1 MASFDERAFIARV
14 ESANVDEFIHLLL
27 RPTAPEEQALRAH
40 LGDERFQRLHG
51 RALKHVARRDVAP
64 PRGNVVV
71 IPGMLGSALTAF
83 DRTGSGVPVW
93 VNVPGLTAGALGR
106 LRLADDGLAEADAT
120 YEVRATGILKRNYGD
135 LLLALA
141 EEWNVRAFW
150 YDWRKDSKLAAAEL
164 EARLNGWFLDD
175 TPTHLVAHGMGGLVA
190 RAFILN
196 APERW
201 AAMWDRQSAAPGTR
215 GGRQL
220 LLGVPQHG
228 SFIIP
233 QTLLGNAGI
242 ARKLALLDSRRDPAD
257 LLAILHTFPGL
268 YQLLPSPLVMP
279 RMHRLYETATY
290 GRLAVSQRHLE
301 NARRQHQALS
311 GVLDPARM
319 VSVLGT
325 GQPTFSDILAWTQLG
340 TDAAYAMTNLGDGVV
355 PRRLGLLGRPAGAR
369 APAYYV
375 EDEHGAL
382 VANGKVLAAINDLL
396 GSGTT
401 TGLSQQPQLHRARN
415 GHSGTSTERE
425 DAASKERARR
435 RFVTLQAGDERLFSA
450 RMHRLRVRSGAASGG
465 NYVTPEERQLAESLT
480 RGFLSGA
487 VAQAVRARG
496 VPFAP
501 ARIEI
506 GLLHG
511 DIEKLHA
518 LDAAGL
524 PADAVAVGH
533 YIGVKP
539 RTAALALDRAISR
552 ALRGKAAPR
561 RSAESAEAGA
571 EAADDLLLTHY
582 TERGII
588 RGELGQPF
596 CLPDPRRSRAGA
608 DGVIAVA
615 GMGLPGRF
623 GEPELTVLARELCW
637 SLGRLG
643 KRHLATVLI
652 GAGKGNLP
660 VRDAVSAWIRGIKH
674 AITGTTADGPR
685 RLRRI
690 TFVERDPLRVEAIQE
705 AILYEAQ
712 RLNAENRL
720 HVVYEPLN
728 AAELQRL
735 RAAGRQWLRREWER
749 EWVRRQEGQGD
760 PDAQEPTRVTV
771 GLGPRIYRFGAI
783 TETASIPEREIP
795 LDPALVMRA
804 NDELAAEWDPA
815 LQLERGQFLAR
826 LLVPDDLRTQLHT
839 SAPLVLV
846 LDAAS
851 ARIHWELL
859 ARSDLISAISQPGDD
874 RITGDGRDYFLG
886 TSRGFTRQ
894 LRTTFAPPPEA
905 PPPPQRLLRV
915 LIIADPAEDAPL
927 PGAEAEGVEVA
938 ALFECFNTVY
948 EETSVNRVE
957 VVRLFGP
964 REATRTN
971 VLRHLILRSYD
982 VLHFAGHCVYD
993 PQDPA
998 ASGWIFTGGERL
1010 SANELRRV
1018 DRIPKFVFSNACE
1031 SGITPDRSQERSVDL
1046 APSFAESFF
1055 ARGVSNFVCT
1065 AWPVDDV
1072 AAREF
1077 ALRLY
1082 AGLLGLA
1089 LVDGQGSRYEAV
1101 EAEPMHV
1108 AMRQARLAIADTPGG
1123 ARTWGAYQHYGNP
1136 YLRFFAPTPLRR
1148 PRPQPT
1154 VAKAPAEAAG
1164 TGTPG

>member
-1 MASFDERAFIARV
+1 MAPFDEHAFIARV

-51 RALKHVARRDVAP
+51 RALKHIARRDVAP

-83 DRTGSGVPVW
+83 DRTGTGVPVW

-106 LRLADDGLAEADAT
+106 LRLADDGLAEADPT
-120 YEVRATGILKRNYGD
+120 YEVRAAGILKRNYGE

-201 AAMWDRQSAAPGTR
+201 AAMWDRQPAAPGTR
-215 GGRQL
+215 GGRLL

-242 ARKLALLDSRRDPAD
+242 ARKLALLDSRRDHAD
-257 LLAILHTFPGL
+257 LLAILHSFPGL

-290 GRLAVSQRHLE
+290 ERLAVSRRHLE

-319 VSVLGT
+319 IGVLGT

-355 PRRLGLLGRPAGAR
+355 PHRLGLLARPDGAR
-369 APAYYV
+369 VPAYYV

-401 TGLSQQPQLHRARN
+401 TGLSRQPQLHRSRN
-415 GHSGTSTERE
+415 GHPDTSVERE
-425 DAASKERARR
+425 DAASKEQARR
-435 RFVTLQAGDERLFSA
+435 RFVTLQADDERLFSA
-450 RMHRLRVRSGAASGG
+450 LMHRLRVRSGAASGS

-487 VAQAVRARG
+487 VAQAVQARG

-511 DIEKLHA
+511 DIDKLHA
-518 LDAAGL
+518 FDAGL

-533 YIGVKP
+533 YVGVKP
-539 RTAALALDRAISR
+539 RTAALALDRSISR
-552 ALRGKAAPR
+552 ALRGKAVPR
-561 RSAESAEAGA
+561 RSVESTAGSAET
-571 EAADDLLLTHY
+571 ADDLLLTHY
-582 TERGII
+582 AERGII

-596 CLPDPRRSRAGA
+596 FLPDPRQARTGPER
-608 DGVIAVA
+608 VIAVA

-674 AITGTTADGPR
+674 AITGATADAPR
-685 RLRRI
+685 HLRRI
-690 TFVERDPLRVEAIQE
+690 TFVERDPLRVEAMQE

-720 HVVYEPLN
+720 HIVYEPLDTV
-728 AAELQRL
+728 ELQRL

-749 EWVRRQEGQGD
+749 EWTRRQDGQSD
-760 PDAQEPTRVTV
+760 PDALEPTRVTV

-783 TETASIPEREIP
+783 TEAASIPEREIP
-795 LDPALVMRA
+795 LDPTLVMRA

-826 LLVPDDLRTQLHT
+826 LLVPDDLRAQFHT
-839 SAPLVLV
+839 GAPLVLV

-859 ARSDLISAISQPGDD
+859 ARSDLIGASSQPGNE
-874 RITGDGRDYFLG
+874 RASGDFKDYFLG
-886 TSRGFTRQ
+886 TSRGLTRQ
-894 LRTTFAPPPEA
+894 IRTTFAPPPEA

-915 LIIADPAEDAPL
+915 LIVADPAEDAPL

-948 EETSVNRVE
+948 EKTSVNRVE

-998 ASGWIFTGGERL
+998 ASGWIFTSGERL

-1018 DRIPKFVFSNACE
+1018 DRIPRFVFSNACE
-1031 SGITPDRSQERSVDL
+1031 SGITPDRSQQRSVDL

-1089 LVDGQGSRYEAV
+1089 PMDDQGSHYEAT
-1101 EAEPMHV
+1101 ESEPMHI

-1136 YLRFFAPTPLRR
+1136 HLRFFAPATLRQ
-1148 PRPQPT
+1148 PRQQP
-1154 VAKAPAEAAG
+1154 AGAEASFAPAG